1 MVYKKQL
8 LYSNYLSFENEK
20 VTYKKLYLVCR
31 CLWIRN
37 RDRREKWLEDYKCK
51 WNIVLE
57 MNVTNKMDRMVKIF
71 KGRKK
76 KDYFYKF

>member
-1 MVYKKQL
+1 
-8 LYSNYLSFENEK
+8 
-20 VTYKKLYLVCR
+20 
-31 CLWIRN
+31 
-37 RDRREKWLEDYKCK
+37 
-51 WNIVLE
+51 